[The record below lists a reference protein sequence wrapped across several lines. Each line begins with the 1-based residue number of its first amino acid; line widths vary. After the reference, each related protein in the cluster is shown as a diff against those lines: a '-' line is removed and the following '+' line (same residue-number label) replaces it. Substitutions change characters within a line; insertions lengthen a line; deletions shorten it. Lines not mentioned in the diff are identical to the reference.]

1 MTEKMCR
8 SKIQGKHRNCLNSKS
23 DSSCFTGTI
32 EHDGKRIV
40 DDQKET
46 AIQKRNFPR

>member
-1 MTEKMCR
+1 MTEKSCR

-23 DSSCFTGTI
+23 DSSCFIGTI

-40 DDQKET
+40 NDQKET
-46 AIQKRNFPR
+46 AIQKRNFSR